1 MRTTIH
7 VPSIAFVVVV
17 TLGWGAAGSS
27 LAQNLT
33 VALRTNGSIMRPG
46 DCLRLEALALDD
58 IAGPLAAQVTYR
70 YDKPVLAKDKDGKES
85 TTSQATELRRPA
97 GPALDALDRQ
107 QPLLLDDTF
116 CFGQGG
122 SPGRYD
128 VEVALLSGRTGPTV
142 ATLRTCVV
150 FDDAD
155 AVATQ
160 PGTAGCG
167 FLVRGLKR
175 AEADGTLVFDADV
188 PDGGF
193 YRGAI
198 LRGGNVE
205 TVVDSGIFKTGPNE
219 LTVLVPMLS
228 RLSEGTVDL
237 VVVEQFGRASSTAAR
252 LPVAILR

>member
-1 MRTTIH
+1 
-7 VPSIAFVVVV
+7 VAAVVAVV
-17 TLGWGAAGSS
+17 FAWGAARPV

-58 IAGPLAAQVTYR
+58 ISGPLAAQVTYR
-70 YDKPVLAKDKDGKES
+70 YDKPVLTKDKDGTET
-85 TTSQATELRRPA
+85 TTSQVVELRRPA
-97 GPALDALDRQ
+97 GPAIDLLGRL
-107 QPLLLDDTF
+107 QPLLVDDTF

-128 VEVALLSGRTGPTV
+128 VEVAVLSGRTGPLLG
-142 ATLRTCVV
+142 TLRTCVV

-155 AVATQ
+155 AVTAS
-160 PGTAGCG
+160 PSAGCG

-175 AEADGTLVFDADV
+175 AEADGTLVFDADL
-188 PDGGF
+188 PSSGF

-205 TVVDSGIFKTGPNE
+205 AVLDSGVYKTGPNE
-219 LTVLVPMLS
+219 LTVLVPVFS
-228 RLSEGTVDL
+228 RSSEGTVDL
-237 VVVEQFGRASSTAAR
+237 VVVEQFSRSSSTAAR
-252 LPVAILR
+252 LPISMVR